1 MEPRHECAI
10 GEIQQ
15 DEFLTFR
22 LPIVLIYITPTLQ
35 REFVFQRVSEINPE

>member
-1 MEPRHECAI
+1 MEPHRECAI

-22 LPIVLIYITPTLQ
+22 LPIVLIYITPTLH
-35 REFVFQRVSEINPE
+35 RESEFQGVSETNPA

>member
-1 MEPRHECAI
+1 MEPHHECAI

-22 LPIVLIYITPTLQ
+22 LPIILIYITPALHG
-35 REFVFQRVSEINPE
+35 EFVFQWVSEINPE